1 MELARNILL
10 WGSENKWLQSHLP
23 KWWFVK
29 KAVRRFI
36 PGEQLEDALQTAEL
50 FQEKKISILSTRLGE
65 NIKKLEEANDVT
77 NHYLDS
83 LNQISQENL
92 DAELSLK
99 LTQFG
104 LDLDVKQTHKNV
116 RKILEKSK
124 EFGRSAWIDMEG
136 SDYTETTIDFYKKQK
151 EKYPEIGICL
161 QAYLFRTE
169 ADLENLLAVSPTIR
183 LVKGAYKESEEVAFK
198 DKNKVDENFILLS
211 KLLLNEIKS
220 NNIRVAFAT
229 HDLDIIHWI
238 EQEAEKLEISNDKIE
253 FQMLYGI
260 RTQEQYRLAE
270 EGYKVRVLV
279 SYGEAWFAWY
289 MRRLAERPANVW
301 FVLKNIFV
309 K

>member
-1 MELARNILL
+1 MELAKNILL
-10 WGSENKWLQSHLP
+10 WSSENKWLQNNLP
-23 KWWFVK
+23 NWWFVK
-29 KAVRRFI
+29 KAVKRFI
-36 PGEQLEDALQTAEL
+36 PGEQLKDALQAAKL
-50 FQEKKISILSTRLGE
+50 FQEKNISILSTRLGE
-65 NIKKLEEANDVT
+65 NIEKLDEAEDVT

-83 LNQISQENL
+83 LDQISQKNL

-104 LDLDVKQTHKNV
+104 LDIDVQQTHKNV
-116 RKILEKSK
+116 EKIIEKSK
-124 EFGRSAWIDMEG
+124 KTGRSVWIDMEG

-151 EKYPEIGICL
+151 GKFPEIGICL

-169 ADLENLLAVSPTIR
+169 TDLENLLTVSPVIR
-183 LVKGAYKESEEVAFK
+183 LVKGAYKESEEIAFS
-198 DKNKVDENFILLS
+198 DKSKVDENFIKLS
-211 KLLLNEIKS
+211 KILLKEIKVNS
-220 NNIRVAFAT
+220 IRVAFAT
-229 HDLDIIHWI
+229 HDLEIIHWI
-238 EQEAEKLEISNDKIE
+238 EQESEKLKISKDKIE

-301 FVLKNIFV
+301 FVLKNMFV